1 MESDLILPTDLQGS
15 QPVFTSLGQS
25 GSQAGKHQ
33 GIQIVHRTTCV
44 GSFQSTN
51 REYIATALNGNTQ
64 SCQPVR
70 LNESSIMWSVHLQ
83 QMIHTCGHEEAKLY
97 QPCQCPSTRTRYTSC
112 LQPLY
117 GGALFERLA
126 FGTFVTRTDEL
137 SAAVGSIVGLPHAID
152 VAAELQTVLRACK
165 TLDE

>member
-1 MESDLILPTDLQGS
+1 MELDLVLLTDPQGS
-15 QPVFTSLGQS
+15 QPVFTSLGQF

-33 GIQIVHRTTCV
+33 GIQIVHRTTCI
-44 GSFQSTN
+44 GSFKSTN
-51 REYIATALNGNTQ
+51 RKYIATALNGNTH

-70 LNESSIMWSVHLQ
+70 LIESSIMWSVHLQ

-97 QPCQCPSTRTRYTSC
+97 QPCQCPSPRTRYTSC

-117 GGALFERLA
+117 GGALFKRLA

-152 VAAELQTVLRACK
+152 VAAELQTVL
-165 TLDE
+165 